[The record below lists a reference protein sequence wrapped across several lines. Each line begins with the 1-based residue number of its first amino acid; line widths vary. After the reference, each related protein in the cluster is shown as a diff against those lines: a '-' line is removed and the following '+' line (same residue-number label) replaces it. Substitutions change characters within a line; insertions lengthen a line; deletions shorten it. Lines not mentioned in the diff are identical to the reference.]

1 MKKLLLLAAVAV
13 MGMSLEAQ
21 EFKFGPKAGY
31 SYSTVK
37 LKDNS
42 NSETSDP
49 VHTFYIG
56 GMAEYKISDKFGLQG
71 EVLYSP
77 LGGKLSIVESDPDD
91 INTFLNV
98 KAKQTY
104 HTLMVPI
111 SAKYFITE
119 GLSVS
124 AGASFGVI
132 LSAKQ
137 KLSADLGLGGIIPGF
152 ELEGDDERDIKDQ
165 MNTLNIAPFLGAE
178 YMLENGL
185 FFDARYNM
193 GVSNLAKDAVNG
205 EKFTNSFAQIGVG
218 FKFGNN

>member
-1 MKKLLLLAAVAV
+1 MRKLLFAAAVAV
-13 MGMSLEAQ
+13 MGMSVNAQ
-21 EFKFGPKAGY
+21 EFRFGPKAGY

-42 NSETSDP
+42 ESETSDP
-49 VHTFYIG
+49 VHTFYVG
-56 GMAEYKISDKFGLQG
+56 GIAEYKISDRFGLQG
-71 EVLYSP
+71 ELLYSP
-77 LGGKLSIVESDPDD
+77 LGGKLSIAEADPDD
-91 INTFLNV
+91 PTTFLNV

-104 HTLMVPI
+104 HTLMIPI

-152 ELEGDDERDIKDQ
+152 ELNADNETDIKDQ

-193 GVSNLAKDAVNG
+193 GVSNLAKNPVDG
-205 EKFTNSFAQIGVG
+205 EKMTNSFLQVGVG
-218 FKFGNN
+218 FKFGGN